1 MRKSPATQRAG
12 ERAGQDKRTE
22 VQRPRNRINSGLF
35 KEHKGQGLED
45 GARDGVRYSKQESF
59 EDETEFGSSSIVT
72 DLVDHNKKLRLY
84 FNTVEIHRKVLNRK
98 IP

>member
-1 MRKSPATQRAG
+1 M
-12 ERAGQDKRTE
+12 
-22 VQRPRNRINSGLF
+22 
-35 KEHKGQGLED
+35 
-45 GARDGVRYSKQESF
+45 RYSKQESF